1 MPEAQATAR
10 IEEDNGAMVTP
21 QVVRTAHERFGDPK
35 NFINRELSWLEFNR
49 RVLEEAQDPTQ
60 PLIERVKFLT
70 IFSSNLDEFFE
81 IRVAGIKQQIESE
94 TSDIGPDGLSPTETL
109 DRIQKTVRQLVGQQC
124 ALWKNELLPELAKNG
139 IYVREMAEL
148 PAKREA
154 WAHRYFQQEVFPMLT
169 PLAVDASHPFPHLL
183 NRSHNLLVRAKAQ
196 RGGEPLHAIVQVPR
210 AVSRLILL
218 PRGKGAK
225 EPWEYIYLASLI
237 KQHIGELFPG
247 LIIDEVHAFRVTRNS
262 DLYIDDEEAEN
273 LLRTIEQELR
283 RSSRGNAV
291 RLEVE
296 ADCPKDFL
304 DLLLRFFS
312 LSESDAYKLDGP
324 LSMTHL
330 APLVT
335 NDAFAK
341 LKDRPFQPAR
351 DQVLPPNVDFFEV
364 LRRQDV
370 LLHHPY
376 DSFDQIVEWIEAA
389 ATDPQVLAIKIT
401 LYRTSGD
408 SPIVGALIDA
418 ANAGKQVTAI
428 VELRARFDE
437 ASNIQ
442 WARRLEEAGAHVIY
456 GVVGLKTHSKALL
469 IVRRD
474 ADQLRR
480 YVHLGTGNY
489 HSRTARIYTD
499 FSLLTSEPQLT
510 EEVANVFNTLTGLAG
525 YPGLKKLMV
534 APFDMHSRVIKLI
547 ERERD
552 NAQAGKPARI
562 IAKLN
567 ALVDQE
573 IIEKLYEASCADLT
587 IDLIVRGICCLRP
600 KIPDLSENI
609 RVISIVG
616 RFLEH
621 SRIFYFEN
629 AGQPKVFLS
638 SADWMPRNFYRR
650 IELAF
655 PVENPTLRD
664 QIINEVLPSFL
675 NDRVKARELQPNGT
689 YRRLKPEGSEPRVQ
703 AQWHFREVSRERT
716 KKMTGSKK
724 KLRADKLIPITVASD
739 RPAVSAEPRT
749 EQQPASSAFAKATAD
764 KPASAAT
771 TKQS

>member
-10 IEEDNGAMVTP
+10 TEEQSTAFATP
-21 QVVRTAHERFGDPK
+21 EVVQTAHDRFGDPK

-49 RVLEEAQDPTQ
+49 RVLEEAQDQRQ

-70 IFSSNLDEFFE
+70 IVSSNLDEFFE

-94 TSDIGPDGLSPTETL
+94 TSEIGPDSLSPTETF
-109 DRIQKTVRQLVGQQC
+109 DRIQKTVRELVATQY

-139 IYVREMAEL
+139 IYVREIAEL
-148 PAKREA
+148 PAKRAA

-183 NRSHNLLVRAKAQ
+183 NRSHNLLVRAKT
-196 RGGEPLHAIVQVPR
+196 RRRGEPLHAIVQVPR
-210 AVSRLILL
+210 VVPRLILM
-218 PRGKGAK
+218 PRGAGAN

-247 LIIDEVHAFRVTRNS
+247 LILDGVHAFRVTRNS

-283 RSSRGNAV
+283 RTSRGDAV

-296 ADCPKDFL
+296 VDCPKDFL
-304 DLLLRFFS
+304 ELLLGFFD
-312 LSESDAYKLDGP
+312 LTEADAYKLNGP

-330 APLVT
+330 APLVA
-335 NDAFAK
+335 NDAFGK

-351 DQVLPPNVDFFEV
+351 DPSLPPHADYFEV

-376 DSFDQIVEWIEAA
+376 DSFDQVVELIEQA

-408 SPIVGALIDA
+408 SAIVEALIDA
-418 ANAGKQVTAI
+418 AKAGKEVTAI

-437 ASNIQ
+437 ATNIQ
-442 WARRLEEAGAHVIY
+442 WARRLEEEAGAHVIY
-456 GVVGLKTHSKALL
+456 GVVGLKTHCKALL
-469 IVRRD
+469 IVRRGT
-474 ADQLRR
+474 DQLRR
-480 YVHLGTGNY
+480 YVQLGTGNY
-489 HSRTARIYTD
+489 HPKTARIYTD
-499 FSLLTSEPQLT
+499 FSLLTSEPQLS
-510 EEVANVFNTLTGLAG
+510 EEVATVFNTLTGLAG

-534 APFDMHSRVIKLI
+534 APFDMHSRLIKLI

-562 IAKLN
+562 VAKLN

-573 IIEKLYEASCADLT
+573 IIEKLYEASCADVT

-621 SRIFYFEN
+621 SRIFHFEN
-629 AGQPKVFLS
+629 AGQPRVFLS

-655 PVENPTLRD
+655 PIETPALRD
-664 QIINEVLPSFL
+664 QIINEVLPRFL
-675 NDRVKARELQPNGT
+675 NDRVKARELQPDGS
-689 YRRLKPEGSEPRVQ
+689 YRRLKPEGSEPRAQ

-724 KLRADKLIPITVASD
+724 KSRADKLIPTTVANDKSATQAESGTD
-739 RPAVSAEPRT
+739 RQPTLMPSA
-749 EQQPASSAFAKATAD
+749 K
-764 KPASAAT
+764 T

>member
-1 MPEAQATAR
+1 MMPTAAAKTSVAQEPPARMEVLQKDGPQEA
-10 IEEDNGAMVTP
+10 
-21 QVVRTAHERFGDPK
+21 HLLDPG

-81 IRVAGIKQQIESE
+81 IRVAGIKQQIKSE
-94 TSDIGPDGLSPTETL
+94 TSDIGPDGLSPTDTFGH
-109 DRIQKTVRQLVGQQC
+109 IQKTVRALVGTQC
-124 ALWKNELLPELAKNG
+124 ALWKSELLPELAKNG

-148 PAKREA
+148 SAKRAA
-154 WAHRYFQQEVFPMLT
+154 WAHRYFQQEVLPMLT

-183 NRSHNLLVRAKAQ
+183 NRSHNLLVRAKLQ

-210 AVSRLILL
+210 AVSRLIAL
-218 PRGKGAK
+218 PRGKSAD

-247 LIIDEVHAFRVTRNS
+247 LILDEVHAFRVTRNS
-262 DLYIDDEEAEN
+262 DLYIDEEEAEN

-296 ADCPKDFL
+296 ADCPKDIL
-304 DLLLRFFS
+304 ELLLRFFD
-312 LSESDAYKLDGP
+312 LTEADAYKLDGP

-330 APLVT
+330 MPLVT

-341 LKDRPFQPAR
+341 LRDRPFQPAR
-351 DQVLPPNVDFFEV
+351 DQALPPHVDFFEV

-376 DSFDQIVEWIEAA
+376 DSFDQIVEWIETAA
-389 ATDPQVLAIKIT
+389 RDPQVLAIKIT

-408 SPIVGALIDA
+408 SPIVEALIDA
-418 ANAGKQVTAI
+418 TNAGKQVTAI

-437 ASNIQ
+437 ATNIQ

-456 GVVGLKTHSKALL
+456 GVVGLKTHCKTLL

-474 ADQLRR
+474 ADRLRH
-480 YVHLGTGNY
+480 YVQLGTGNY
-489 HSRTARIYTD
+489 HPRTARIYTD
-499 FSLLTSEPQLT
+499 FSLFTCEPQLT
-510 EEVANVFNTLTGLAG
+510 EEVAVVFNTLTGLAG
-525 YPGLKKLMV
+525 YPGLKKLLV
-534 APFDMHSRVIKLI
+534 APFDMHSRLIKLI

-562 IAKLN
+562 VAKMN

-573 IIEKLYEASCADLT
+573 TIEKLYEASCADVT

-600 KIPDLSENI
+600 KIPGLSDNI
-609 RVISIVG
+609 RVFSIVG

-621 SRIFYFEN
+621 SRIYYFEN
-629 AGQPKVFLS
+629 AGQREVFLS
-638 SADWMPRNFYRR
+638 SADWMPRNFFRR
-650 IELAF
+650 VEIAF
-655 PVENPTLRD
+655 PIEQPDLRD
-664 QIINEVLPSFL
+664 KIINEVLPKFVH
-675 NDRVKARELQPNGT
+675 DRVKARELQPDGS
-689 YRRLKPEGSEPRVQ
+689 YRRLKPEGKEPREQ
-703 AQWHFREVSRERT
+703 AQLQFRERSRRLAEKTPKPKRVA
-716 KKMTGSKK
+716 SA
-724 KLRADKLIPITVASD
+724 KLTPITSIVDARKS
-739 RPAVSAEPRT
+739 
-749 EQQPASSAFAKATAD
+749 
-764 KPASAAT
+764 
-771 TKQS
+771 

>member
-1 MPEAQATAR
+1 MPTAVAKTSVAQ
-10 IEEDNGAMVTP
+10 EPSPKVELLPKD
-21 QVVRTAHERFGDPK
+21 QEERFSAPE

-81 IRVAGIKQQIESE
+81 IRVAGIKQQIKSE
-94 TSDIGPDGLSPTETL
+94 TSDIGPDGLSPTDTFG
-109 DRIQKTVRQLVGQQC
+109 RIQKTVRELVGTQC
-124 ALWKNELLPELAKNG
+124 ALWKSELLPELAKNG

-148 PAKREA
+148 SAKRAA
-154 WAHRYFQQEVFPMLT
+154 WAHRYFQQEVLPMLT

-183 NRSHNLLVRAKAQ
+183 NRSHNLLVRAKLQ

-210 AVSRLILL
+210 AVSRLIAL
-218 PRGKGAK
+218 PRGKSAD

-247 LIIDEVHAFRVTRNS
+247 LILDEVHAFRVTRNS
-262 DLYIDDEEAEN
+262 DLYIDEEEAEN
-273 LLRTIEQELR
+273 LLR
-283 RSSRGNAV
+283 
-291 RLEVE
+291 
-296 ADCPKDFL
+296 
-304 DLLLRFFS
+304 
-312 LSESDAYKLDGP
+312 
-324 LSMTHL
+324 
-330 APLVT
+330 
-335 NDAFAK
+335 
-341 LKDRPFQPAR
+341 
-351 DQVLPPNVDFFEV
+351 
-364 LRRQDV
+364 
-370 LLHHPY
+370 
-376 DSFDQIVEWIEAA
+376 SFDQIVEWIEAA
-389 ATDPQVLAIKIT
+389 ARDPQVLAIKIT

-408 SPIVGALIDA
+408 SPIVEALIDA

-499 FSLLTSEPQLT
+499 FSLLTSEPKLT
-510 EEVANVFNTLTGLAG
+510 EEVATVFNTLTGLAG

-534 APFDMHSRVIKLI
+534 APFDMHSRLIRLI

-552 NAQAGKPARI
+552 HARAGKPARI
-562 IAKLN
+562 VAKLN
-567 ALVDQE
+567 ALDDQE
-573 IIEKLYEASCADLT
+573 IIEKLYEASCSEVT

-600 KIPDLSENI
+600 KMSGLSDNI

-629 AGQPKVFLS
+629 AGQPRVFLS

-655 PVENPTLRD
+655 PVENPALRD
-664 QIINEVLPSFL
+664 QIINEVLTSFL
-675 NDRVKARELQPNGT
+675 HDRVKARELQPDGK
-689 YRRLKPEGSEPRVQ
+689 YRRLKPEGSEPRAQ
-703 AQWHFREVSRERT
+703 AQWHFREVSRERA
-716 KKMTGSKK
+716 KKMSGSKK
-724 KLRADKLIPITVASD
+724 KLRAAKLTPITVASENLVTTN
-739 RPAVSAEPRT
+739 PETESAQKSART
-749 EQQPASSAFAKATAD
+749 AIPESASST
-764 KPASAAT
+764 SANT
-771 TKQS
+771 SKKS

>member
-1 MPEAQATAR
+1 MADAQATAR
-10 IEEDNGAMVTP
+10 TEEETNAIATP
-21 QVVRTAHERFGDPK
+21 EIVQSAHERFGDPK

-49 RVLEEAQDPTQ
+49 RVLEEAQDQRQ

-81 IRVAGIKQQIESE
+81 IRVAGIKQQIESQ
-94 TSDIGPDGLSPTETL
+94 TSDVGPDGLSPTEVFV
-109 DRIQKTVRQLVGQQC
+109 RIQKTVRELVATQY
-124 ALWKNELLPELAKNG
+124 ALWKNELQPELAKNG
-139 IYVREMAEL
+139 IYVREIAEL
-148 PAKREA
+148 PAKRAA

-183 NRSHNLLVRAKAQ
+183 NRSHNLLVRAKAG
-196 RGGEPLHAIVQVPR
+196 RRGEPLHAIVQVPR
-210 AVSRLILL
+210 VVPRLILM
-218 PRGKGAK
+218 PRGKGEN
-225 EPWEYIYLASLI
+225 EPWEYLYLASLI

-247 LIIDEVHAFRVTRNS
+247 LILDAVHAFRVTRNS

-283 RSSRGNAV
+283 RSSRGDAV

-296 ADCPKDFL
+296 ADCPKDIL
-304 DLLLRFFS
+304 ELLLRFFD
-312 LSESDAYKLDGP
+312 LTEADAYKLDGP

-330 APLVT
+330 MPLVT

-341 LKDRPFQPAR
+341 LRDRPFQPAR
-351 DQVLPPNVDFFEV
+351 DPALPPHVDFFEV
-364 LRRQDV
+364 LRHQDV

-389 ATDPQVLAIKIT
+389 ARDPQVLAIKIT

-408 SPIVGALIDA
+408 SPIVEALIDA

-437 ASNIQ
+437 ATNIQ

-456 GVVGLKTHSKALL
+456 GVVGLKTHCKALL

-474 ADQLRR
+474 ADQLRH

-489 HSRTARIYTD
+489 HPRTARIYTD
-499 FSLLTSEPQLT
+499 WSLLSSEPQLT
-510 EEVANVFNTLTGLAG
+510 EEVATVFNTLTGLAG

-534 APFDMHSRVIKLI
+534 APFDMHSRLIQLI

-552 NAQAGKPARI
+552 NARAGKPARI
-562 IAKLN
+562 VAKLN

-573 IIEKLYEASCADLT
+573 MIEKLYEASCADVT

-600 KIPDLSENI
+600 KIPGLSENI

-621 SRIFYFEN
+621 SRIYYFEN
-629 AGQPKVFLS
+629 AGQREVFLS
-638 SADWMPRNFYRR
+638 SADWMPRNFFRR
-650 IELAF
+650 VEIAF
-655 PVENPTLRD
+655 PIQTPALRD
-664 QIINEVLPSFL
+664 QMVNEVIPRFL
-675 NDRVKARELQPNGT
+675 HDRVKARELQPDGT
-689 YRRLKPEGSEPRVQ
+689 YRRLKPEGSEPRAQ
-703 AQWHFREVSRERT
+703 AQWHFREVSRERA
-716 KKMTGSKK
+716 KKMSGSKK
-724 KLRADKLIPITVASD
+724 KARADRLVPI
-739 RPAVSAEPRT
+739 AVVHESG
-749 EQQPASSAFAKATAD
+749 ATG
-764 KPASAAT
+764 AT
-771 TKQS
+771 KSEAQ

>member
-1 MPEAQATAR
+1 MPTAIARTTVVDEPSTEVEIVPKDVPAT
-10 IEEDNGAMVTP
+10 N
-21 QVVRTAHERFGDPK
+21 RFSDPR

-49 RVLEEAQDPTQ
+49 RVLEEAQDPIQ

-94 TSDIGPDGLSPTETL
+94 TSDLGPDGLSPTDTFNS
-109 DRIQKTVRQLVGQQC
+109 IQRVVRELVATQY
-124 ALWKNELLPELAKNG
+124 ALWNEELLPQLGKNG
-139 IYVREMAEL
+139 IRIPKMAEL
-148 PAKREA
+148 SAKRAA
-154 WAHRYFQQEVFPMLT
+154 WAHRYFQEEVFPMLT
-169 PLAVDASHPFPHLL
+169 PLAVDASHPFPQLL
-183 NRSHNLLVRAKAQ
+183 NKSHNLLVRAKTQ

-210 AVSRLILL
+210 VLPRLIVM
-218 PRGKGAK
+218 PRGKGED
-225 EPWEYIYLASLI
+225 EPWVYIYLASLI

-247 LIIDEVHAFRVTRNS
+247 LILDGVHAFRVTRNS

-304 DLLLRFFS
+304 ELLLRFFN
-312 LSESDAYKLDGP
+312 LSEPDACKLDGP

-330 APLVT
+330 LPLVT

-351 DQVLPPNVDFFEV
+351 DPALPPHVDFFEV

-376 DSFDQIVEWIEAA
+376 DSYDQVVELAETAA
-389 ATDPQVLAIKIT
+389 KDPQVLAIKIT

-408 SPIVGALIDA
+408 SPIVEALIDA

-456 GVVGLKTHSKALL
+456 GVVGLKTHCKALL
-469 IVRRD
+469 IVRRH
-474 ADQLRR
+474 ADELRR
-480 YVHLGTGNY
+480 YVHLATGNY
-489 HSRTARIYTD
+489 HPRTARIYTD
-499 FSLLTSEPQLT
+499 FSLLTSEPQLS
-510 EEVANVFNTLTGLAG
+510 EEVATVFNTLTGLAG
-525 YPGLKKLMV
+525 YPGLKKMMV
-534 APFDMHSRVIKLI
+534 APFDMHSRLIKLI

-552 NAQAGKPARI
+552 NAVAGKPARI
-562 IAKLN
+562 VAKMN
-567 ALVDQE
+567 ALVDLE
-573 IIEKLYEASCADLT
+573 IIEKLYEASCADVT
-587 IDLIVRGICCLRP
+587 IDLVVRGICCLRP

-621 SRIFYFEN
+621 SRIFHFET
-629 AGQPKVFLS
+629 AGQP
-638 SADWMPRNFYRR
+638 
-650 IELAF
+650 
-655 PVENPTLRD
+655 
-664 QIINEVLPSFL
+664 
-675 NDRVKARELQPNGT
+675 
-689 YRRLKPEGSEPRVQ
+689 
-703 AQWHFREVSRERT
+703 
-716 KKMTGSKK
+716 
-724 KLRADKLIPITVASD
+724 RA
-739 RPAVSAEPRT
+739 
-749 EQQPASSAFAKATAD
+749 
-764 KPASAAT
+764 
-771 TKQS
+771 

>member
-1 MPEAQATAR
+1 MPTAVAKTSVADEPSAGMELLR
-10 IEEDNGAMVTP
+10 KDLPAAN
-21 QVVRTAHERFGDPK
+21 RFSNPH
-35 NFINRELSWLEFNR
+35 NFIKRELSWLEFNR

-94 TSDIGPDGLSPTETL
+94 TSDVGPDGLSATETFNS
-109 DRIQKTVRQLVGQQC
+109 IQRVVRELVATQY
-124 ALWKNELLPELAKNG
+124 ALWKNELVPELAKNG
-139 IYVREMAEL
+139 ICVREIAEL
-148 PAKREA
+148 PAKRAA

-183 NRSHNLLVRAKAQ
+183 NRSHNLLVRAKMQ
-196 RGGEPLHAIVQVPR
+196 RGAEPLHAIVQVPR
-210 AVSRLILL
+210 AVSRLIAL
-218 PRGKGAK
+218 PRGKSAD

-247 LIIDEVHAFRVTRNS
+247 LILEEVHAFRVTRNS
-262 DLYIDDEEAEN
+262 DLYIDEEEAEN

-291 RLEVE
+291 RLAVE
-296 ADCPKDFL
+296 TDCPKDVL
-304 DLLLRFFS
+304 ELLLRFFD
-312 LSESDAYKLDGP
+312 LTEADAYKLDGP

-330 APLVT
+330 MPLVT

-351 DQVLPPNVDFFEV
+351 DPALPPHVDFFEV

-389 ATDPQVLAIKIT
+389 AQDPQVLAIKIT

-408 SPIVGALIDA
+408 SAIVEALIDA

-437 ASNIQ
+437 ATNIQ

-456 GVVGLKTHSKALL
+456 GVVGLKTHCKALL

-474 ADQLRR
+474 TDQLRR

-499 FSLLTSEPQLT
+499 FSLLTSEPQLS
-510 EEVANVFNTLTGLAG
+510 EEVATVFNTLTGLAG

-534 APFDMHSRVIKLI
+534 APFDMKKRLIGLI

-552 NAQAGKPARI
+552 HARAGKPARI
-562 IAKLN
+562 VAKLN

-573 IIEKLYEASCADLT
+573 IIEKLYEASCADVT

-600 KIPDLSENI
+600 KMPGLSDNI

-629 AGQPKVFLS
+629 AGQPRVFLS
-638 SADWMPRNFYRR
+638 SADWMPRNFLRR
-650 IELAF
+650 VEVAF
-655 PVENPTLRD
+655 PIETPPLRNH
-664 QIINEVLPSFL
+664 IVNEVLPRFL
-675 NDRVKARELQPNGT
+675 NDRVKSRELQPDGT
-689 YRRLKPEGSEPRVQ
+689 YRRLKPEGNEPREQ
-703 AQWHFREVSRERT
+703 AQLQFRERSRRLAKQNRKPKRT
-716 KKMTGSKK
+716 ALVKLTPISSIADAKKS
-724 KLRADKLIPITVASD
+724 
-739 RPAVSAEPRT
+739 
-749 EQQPASSAFAKATAD
+749 
-764 KPASAAT
+764 
-771 TKQS
+771 

>member
-1 MPEAQATAR
+1 MPTAVAKISVADEPSTGVEPLR
-10 IEEDNGAMVTP
+10 KDVPAVN
-21 QVVRTAHERFGDPK
+21 RFSDPR

-49 RVLEEAQDPTQ
+49 RVLEEAQDPIQ
-60 PLIERVKFLT
+60 PLIERVKFLS

-94 TSDIGPDGLSPTETL
+94 TSEIGPDGLSPSETFHC
-109 DRIQKTVRQLVGQQC
+109 IQKTVRELVATQY
-124 ALWKNELLPELAKNG
+124 ALWKNELVPELAKNR
-139 IYVREMAEL
+139 IYVREIAEL
-148 PAKREA
+148 SAKRAA

-183 NRSHNLLVRAKAQ
+183 NRSHNLLVRAKTQ
-196 RGGEPLHAIVQVPR
+196 RGGTPLHAIVQVPR
-210 AVSRLILL
+210 AVSRLIAL
-218 PRGKGAK
+218 PRGKAAD

-247 LIIDEVHAFRVTRNS
+247 LILNAVHAFRVTRNS

-283 RSSRGNAV
+283 RSSRGDAV

-296 ADCPKDFL
+296 ADCPKDVL
-304 DLLLRFFS
+304 ELLLRFFD
-312 LSESDAYKLDGP
+312 LTDADVYKLDGP

-330 APLVT
+330 MPLVT

-341 LKDRPFQPAR
+341 LRDRPFQPAR
-351 DQVLPPNVDFFEV
+351 DPALPPHVDFFEV

-376 DSFDQIVEWIEAA
+376 DSFDTIVEWIESAA
-389 ATDPQVLAIKIT
+389 RDPQVLAIKIT

-408 SPIVGALIDA
+408 SPIVEALIDA
-418 ANAGKQVTAI
+418 TNAGKQVTAI

-474 ADQLRR
+474 ADQPRR
-480 YVHLGTGNY
+480 YVQLGTGNY
-489 HSRTARIYTD
+489 HPRTARIYTD
-499 FSLLTSEPQLT
+499 FSLLTSDPKMT
-510 EEVANVFNTLTGLAG
+510 EEVAVVFNTLTGLAG

-534 APFDMHSRVIKLI
+534 APFDLHSRLIRLI

-552 NAQAGKPARI
+552 HALAGKPARI

-567 ALVDQE
+567 HLVDEE
-573 IIEKLYEASCADLT
+573 IIEKLYEASCANVT

-600 KIPDLSENI
+600 KIPGLSENI

-621 SRIFYFEN
+621 SRIYHFQN
-629 AGQPKVFLS
+629 AGEPLVYLS
-638 SADWMPRNFYRR
+638 SADWMPRNFFRR

-664 QIINEVLPSFL
+664 QIINEVLPRFL
-675 NDRVKARELQPNGT
+675 NDRVKARELQPDGS
-689 YRRLKPEGSEPRVQ
+689 YRRLKPEGKEPRAQ
-703 AQWHFREVSRERT
+703 AQWHFREASRERR
-716 KKMTGSKK
+716 KKMSGSKK
-724 KLRADKLIPITVASD
+724 KLRADKLVPITVADAKSA
-739 RPAVSAEPRT
+739 PAAEG
-749 EQQPASSAFAKATAD
+749 QPGS
-764 KPASAAT
+764 PIPAT
-771 TKQS
+771 TPKQSS

>member
-1 MPEAQATAR
+1 MAQAQSRVET
-10 IEEDNGAMVTP
+10 EEGAAIVP
-21 QVVRTAHERFGDPK
+21 VAAEQTAHDRFGDPK

-60 PLIERVKFLT
+60 PLIERVKFLC

-94 TSDIGPDGLSPTETL
+94 TSDVAADGLSPTETFNQ
-109 DRIQKTVRQLVGQQC
+109 IQRLAHELV
-124 ALWKNELLPELAKNG
+124 ATEYELWSKELLPQLAKNG
-139 IYVREMAEL
+139 IRVRNVSEL
-148 PAKREA
+148 NAKRAA
-154 WAHRYFQQEVFPMLT
+154 WARKYFQEEVLPMLT
-169 PLAVDASHPFPHLL
+169 PLAVDASHPFPDLL
-183 NRSHNLLVRAKAQ
+183 NKSHNLLVRAKAQ
-196 RGGEPLHAIVQVPR
+196 RGGEPLLAIVQVPR
-210 AVSRLILL
+210 VVPRLILT
-218 PRGKGAK
+218 PRGKGDD

-237 KQHIGELFPG
+237 KQHIAELFPG
-247 LIIDEVHAFRVTRNS
+247 LILDEVHAFRVTRNS
-262 DLYIDDEEAEN
+262 DLYIDEEEAEN
-273 LLRTIEQELR
+273 LLRSIEQELR

-296 ADCPKDFL
+296 ADCPKDVL
-304 DLLLRFFS
+304 QLLLRFFD
-312 LSESDAYKLDGP
+312 LTEADAYKLDGP
-324 LSMTHL
+324 LTMTHL
-330 APLVT
+330 MPLVT

-351 DQVLPPNVDFFEV
+351 DPALPPHVDFFEV

-389 ATDPQVLAIKIT
+389 ARDPQVLAIKIT

-408 SPIVGALIDA
+408 SPIVEALIEA
-418 ANAGKQVTAI
+418 TNAGKQVTAI
-428 VELRARFDE
+428 VELRARFE
-437 ASNIQ
+437 KATNIQ

-456 GVVGLKTHSKALL
+456 GVVGLKTHCKALL

-499 FSLLTSEPQLT
+499 FSLLTSEAQLT
-510 EEVANVFNTLTGLAG
+510 EEVATVFNTLTGLAG

-534 APFDMHSRVIKLI
+534 APFDMQSRLIKCI

-552 NAQAGKPARI
+552 NALAGKPARI
-562 IAKLN
+562 VAKLN
-567 ALVDQE
+567 SVVDHE
-573 IIEKLYEASCADLT
+573 VIERLYEASCADVT
-587 IDLIVRGICCLRP
+587 VDLIVRGICCLRP

-621 SRIFYFEN
+621 SRIYYFEN
-629 AGQPKVFLS
+629 AGDPLVYLS
-638 SADWMPRNFYRR
+638 SGDWMPRNFFRR
-650 IELAF
+650 IEVAF
-655 PVENPTLRD
+655 PIETPALRN
-664 QIINEVLPSFL
+664 QIINDVIPTVL

-689 YRRLKPEGSEPRVQ
+689 YRRLQPEGPEPSRQ
-703 AQWHFREVSRERT
+703 AQWQFREVSRERT
-716 KKMTGSKK
+716 KKLTGSKK
-724 KLRADKLIPITVASD
+724 KPRADKLIPISV
-739 RPAVSAEPRT
+739 VHQE
-749 EQQPASSAFAKATAD
+749 
-764 KPASAAT
+764 SAAAAAPT
-771 TKQS
+771 S

>member
-1 MPEAQATAR
+1 MMPTAAAKTSVTQEPPARVELLQKDGPREAR
-10 IEEDNGAMVTP
+10 LL
-21 QVVRTAHERFGDPK
+21 DPG

-94 TSDIGPDGLSPTETL
+94 TSDVGPDGLSATETFNS
-109 DRIQKTVRQLVGQQC
+109 IQRVVRELVATQY
-124 ALWKNELLPELAKNG
+124 ALWKNELVPELAKNG
-139 IYVREMAEL
+139 ICVREIAEL
-148 PAKREA
+148 PAKRAA
-154 WAHRYFQQEVFPMLT
+154 WAHRYFQQEVLPMLT

-183 NRSHNLLVRAKAQ
+183 NRSHNLLVRAKMQ
-196 RGGEPLHAIVQVPR
+196 RGAEPLHAIVQVPR
-210 AVSRLILL
+210 AVSRLIAL
-218 PRGKGAK
+218 PRGKSAD

-247 LIIDEVHAFRVTRNS
+247 LILDEVHAFRVTRNS

-304 DLLLRFFS
+304 ELLLRFFE
-312 LSESDAYKLDGP
+312 LTEADAYKLDGP

-330 APLVT
+330 MPLVT

-341 LKDRPFQPAR
+341 LRDRPFQPAR
-351 DQVLPPNVDFFEV
+351 DPALPPHVDFFEV
-364 LRRQDV
+364 LRHQDV

-389 ATDPQVLAIKIT
+389 ARDPQVLAIKIT

-408 SPIVGALIDA
+408 SPIVEALIDA

-437 ASNIQ
+437 AMNIQ

-456 GVVGLKTHSKALL
+456 GVVGLKTHCKLLL

-474 ADQLRR
+474 TDRLRH

-489 HSRTARIYTD
+489 HPRTARIYTD
-499 FSLLTSEPQLT
+499 FSLLTSEPKLT
-510 EEVANVFNTLTGLAG
+510 EEVATVFNTLTGLAG

-534 APFDMHSRVIKLI
+534 APFDMHSRLIRLI

-552 NAQAGKPARI
+552 HGQAGKPARI
-562 IAKLN
+562 VAKLN

-573 IIEKLYEASCADLT
+573 IIEKLYEASCADVT

-621 SRIFYFEN
+621 SRINYFEN
-629 AGQPKVFLS
+629 AGDPVVYLS

-650 IELAF
+650 IEVAF
-655 PVENPTLRD
+655 PIETPALRD
-664 QIINEVLPSFL
+664 QITNDVVPAFL
-675 NDRVKARELQPNGT
+675 HDRVKARELQPDCT
-689 YRRLKPEGSEPRVQ
+689 YRRLEPEGPEPSRQ
-703 AQWHFREVSRERT
+703 AQWQFREVSRERM
-716 KKMTGSKK
+716 KKLTGSKK
-724 KLRADKLIPITVASD
+724 QKRADKLIPISVVHKDAAAPSTAS
-739 RPAVSAEPRT
+739 
-749 EQQPASSAFAKATAD
+749 K
-764 KPASAAT
+764 KPFT
-771 TKQS
+771 P